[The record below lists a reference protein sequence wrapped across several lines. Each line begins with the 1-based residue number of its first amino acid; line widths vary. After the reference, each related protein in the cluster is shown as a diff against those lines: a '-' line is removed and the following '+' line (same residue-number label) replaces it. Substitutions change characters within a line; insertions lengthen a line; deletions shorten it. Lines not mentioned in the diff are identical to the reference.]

1 MKFLHLADLH
11 LGKRVNG
18 FSMLEDQAHILRQIL
33 AILDDERLDGVLIAG
48 DVYDKSVPSVEAVEL
63 LDGFLTEL
71 RARGVPVLLISGN
84 HDSPE
89 RLAFGGRVMD
99 SCGIHI
105 SPVYDGALAPV
116 TLHDEFGPVHV
127 WLLPFVKPAHVRRWF
142 PDADIESYTD
152 AVAEA
157 VAHMDIDTAAR
168 NVLVTHQFV
177 TGGARSGSEELSV
190 GGTDNVDSGVFAPF
204 DYVALGHL
212 HGAQNIGRETIR
224 YAGSPLKYSFSE
236 ARQHKSVTVVTLGEK
251 GDVQVRTVALTP
263 LRELR
268 EIRGSYDELTARSF
282 YEHTTYRSDYL
293 HLILTDEQDVF
304 DAMSRLRTIYPY
316 LMTLDYDN
324 ARTRAA
330 GGMSVPAETER
341 RTPLEL
347 FEALYQ
353 RQNHRPMSEVQRA
366 YIAQLMEQI
375 MEQIMEVQ
383 G

>member
-33 AILDDERLDGVLIAG
+33 AILDDEQPDGVLIAG
-48 DVYDKSVPSVEAVEL
+48 DVYDKSVPTVEAVEL

-71 RARGVPVLLISGN
+71 RTRGVPVLLISGN

-116 TLHDEFGPVHV
+116 TLHDTFGPVHV

-177 TGGARSGSEELSV
+177 TGGTRSGSEELSV

-212 HGAQNIGRETIR
+212 HGAQHIGSETIR

-282 YEHTTYRSDYL
+282 YEHTTYRSNYL

-375 MEQIMEVQ
+375 MEVQ

>member
-33 AILDDERLDGVLIAG
+33 AILDDEQPDGVLIAG

-116 TLHDEFGPVHV
+116 TLHDAFGPVHV

-212 HGAQNIGRETIR
+212 HGAQHIGRETIR

-251 GDVQVRTVALTP
+251 GNVQVRTVALTP

-347 FEALYQ
+347 FEALYT
-353 RQNHRPMSEVQRA
+353 RQNHQPMSEVQRA
-366 YIAQLMEQI
+366 YIALL

>member
-33 AILDDERLDGVLIAG
+33 AILDGEQPDGVLIAG

-177 TGGARSGSEELSV
+177 TGGVRSGSEELSV

-212 HGAQNIGRETIR
+212 HGAQHIGRETIR

-330 GGMSVPAETER
+330 GGMSVPAETEQ

-347 FEALYQ
+347 FEALYT
-353 RQNHRPMSEVQRA
+353 RQNHQPMSEVQRA

-375 MEQIMEVQ
+375 MEVQ

>member
-33 AILDDERLDGVLIAG
+33 AILDDEQPDGVLIAG

-63 LDGFLTEL
+63 LDDFLTEL

-116 TLHDEFGPVHV
+116 TLQDAFGPVHG

-157 VAHMDIDTAAR
+157 IAHMDIDTAAR

-177 TGGARSGSEELSV
+177 TGGTRSGSEELSV

-212 HGAQNIGRETIR
+212 HGAQHIGRETIR

-353 RQNHRPMSEVQRA
+353 RQNHQPMSEVQRE

-375 MEQIMEVQ
+375 MEVQ

>member
-33 AILDDERLDGVLIAG
+33 AILDDEQPDGVLIAG
-48 DVYDKSVPSVEAVEL
+48 DVYDKSVPSVEAVGL

-116 TLHDEFGPVHV
+116 TLHDELGPVHV

-152 AVAEA
+152 AMAEA

-212 HGAQNIGRETIR
+212 HGAQHIGRETIR

-330 GGMSVPAETER
+330 GGMSVPAGMGR

-353 RQNHRPMSEVQRA
+353 RQNHQPMSEVQRE

-375 MEQIMEVQ
+375 MEVQ

>member
-33 AILDDERLDGVLIAG
+33 AILDDEQPDGVLIAG
-48 DVYDKSVPSVEAVEL
+48 DVYDKSVPSVEAVGL

-177 TGGARSGSEELSV
+177 TGGTRSGSEELSV

-212 HGAQNIGRETIR
+212 HGAQHIWRETIR

-236 ARQHKSVTVVTLGEK
+236 ARQHKSVTLVTLGEK

-347 FEALYQ
+347 FKALYT
-353 RQNHRPMSEVQRA
+353 RQNHQPMSEVQRA

-375 MEQIMEVQ
+375 MEVQ

>member
-33 AILDDERLDGVLIAG
+33 AILDDEQPDGVLIAG
-48 DVYDKSVPSVEAVEL
+48 DVYDKSVPSVEAVGL
-63 LDGFLTEL
+63 LDSFLTEL

-99 SCGIHI
+99 GCGIHI

-116 TLHDEFGPVHV
+116 TLHDAFGPVHV

-157 VAHMDIDTAAR
+157 VAHMGIDTAAR

-177 TGGARSGSEELSV
+177 TGGTRSGSEELSV

-212 HGAQNIGRETIR
+212 HGAQHIGRETIR

-263 LRELR
+263 LRDLR

-304 DAMSRLRTIYPY
+304 DAISRLRTIYPY

-330 GGMSVPAETER
+330 GGMSVPAETEQ

-375 MEQIMEVQ
+375 MEVQ

>member
-33 AILDDERLDGVLIAG
+33 AILDDEQPDGVLIAG
-48 DVYDKSVPSVEAVEL
+48 DVYDKSVPPVEAVEL

-116 TLHDEFGPVHV
+116 TLQDAFGPVHV

-152 AVAEA
+152 AMAEA

-212 HGAQNIGRETIR
+212 HGAQHIGRETIR

-268 EIRGSYDELTARSF
+268 EIRGNYDELTARSF

-347 FEALYQ
+347 FEALYT
-353 RQNHRPMSEVQRA
+353 RQNHQPMSEVQRA

-375 MEQIMEVQ
+375 MEVQ

>member
-33 AILDDERLDGVLIAG
+33 AILDDEQPDGVLIAG
-48 DVYDKSVPSVEAVEL
+48 DVYDKSVPSVEAVGL

-116 TLHDEFGPVHV
+116 TLQDAFGPVHV

-157 VAHMDIDTAAR
+157 VAHMAIDTAAR

-177 TGGARSGSEELSV
+177 TGGTRSGSEELSV

-212 HGAQNIGRETIR
+212 HGAQHIGRETIR

-282 YEHTTYRSDYL
+282 YEHTTYR
-293 HLILTDEQDVF
+293 T
-304 DAMSRLRTIYPY
+304 T
-316 LMTLDYDN
+316 TC
-324 ARTRAA
+324 T
-330 GGMSVPAETER
+330 
-341 RTPLEL
+341 
-347 FEALYQ
+347 
-353 RQNHRPMSEVQRA
+353 
-366 YIAQLMEQI
+366 
-375 MEQIMEVQ
+375 
-383 G
+383 

>member
-33 AILDDERLDGVLIAG
+33 AILDDEQPDGVLIAG
-48 DVYDKSVPSVEAVEL
+48 DVYDKSVPSVEAVGL

-152 AVAEA
+152 TVAEA

-212 HGAQNIGRETIR
+212 HGAQHIGRETIR

-251 GDVQVRTVALTP
+251 GDVQARAVALTP

-375 MEQIMEVQ
+375 MEVQ

>member
-33 AILDDERLDGVLIAG
+33 AILDIEQPDGVLIAG
-48 DVYDKSVPSVEAVEL
+48 DVYDKSVPSVEAVGL

-89 RLAFGGRVMD
+89 RLAFGGRVMG

-116 TLHDEFGPVHV
+116 TLQDAFGPVHV

-152 AVAEA
+152 AMAEA

-212 HGAQNIGRETIR
+212 HGAQHIGRETIR

-330 GGMSVPAETER
+330 GGMSVPAEAER
-341 RTPLEL
+341 RTPPEL
-347 FEALYQ
+347 FEALYL

-375 MEQIMEVQ
+375 MEVQ

>member
-18 FSMLEDQAHILRQIL
+18 FSMLEDQTHILRQIL
-33 AILDDERLDGVLIAG
+33 AILDDEQPDGVLIAG

-116 TLHDEFGPVHV
+116 TLHDAFGPVHV

-177 TGGARSGSEELSV
+177 TGGTRSGSEELSV

-212 HGAQNIGRETIR
+212 HGAQHIGRETIR

-251 GDVQVRTVALTP
+251 GDVQVRTAALTP

-353 RQNHRPMSEVQRA
+353 RQNHQPMSEVQRA

-375 MEQIMEVQ
+375 MEVQ

>member
-1 MKFLHLADLH
+1 MNLLHLADLH

-33 AILDDERLDGVLIAG
+33 AILDDEQPDGVLIAG
-48 DVYDKSVPSVEAVEL
+48 DVYDKSVPSVEAVGL
-63 LDGFLTEL
+63 LDDFLTEL

-116 TLHDEFGPVHV
+116 TLQDAFGPVHV

-157 VAHMDIDTAAR
+157 IAHMDIDTAAR

-212 HGAQNIGRETIR
+212 HGAQHIGRETIR

-324 ARTRAA
+324 ARTHAA
-330 GGMSVPAETER
+330 GGMSVPVETER

-347 FEALYQ
+347 FEALYK
-353 RQNHRPMSEVQRA
+353 RQNHQPMSEVQRE

-375 MEQIMEVQ
+375 MEVQ

>member
-18 FSMLEDQAHILRQIL
+18 FSMLEDQTHILRQIL
-33 AILDDERLDGVLIAG
+33 AILDDEQPDGVLIAG

-157 VAHMDIDTAAR
+157 VAHMDIYTAAR

-190 GGTDNVDSGVFAPF
+190 GGTDNVDSSVFAPF

-212 HGAQNIGRETIR
+212 HGAQQIGRPTIR

-330 GGMSVPAETER
+330 GGMSAPAETER

-347 FEALYQ
+347 FEALYT
-353 RQNHRPMSEVQRA
+353 RQNHQPMSEVQRA

-375 MEQIMEVQ
+375 MEVQ

>member
-33 AILDDERLDGVLIAG
+33 AILDDEQPDGVLIAG

-63 LDGFLTEL
+63 LDDFLTEL

-116 TLHDEFGPVHV
+116 TLQDAFGPVHV

-157 VAHMDIDTAAR
+157 IAHMDIDTAAR

-177 TGGARSGSEELSV
+177 TGGTRSGSEELSV

-212 HGAQNIGRETIR
+212 HGAQHIGRETIR

-268 EIRGSYDELTARSF
+268 EIRGSYDELTARSI

-353 RQNHRPMSEVQRA
+353 RQNHQPMSEVQRE

-375 MEQIMEVQ
+375 MEVQ

>member
-33 AILDDERLDGVLIAG
+33 AILDDEQPDGVLIAG
-48 DVYDKSVPSVEAVEL
+48 DVYDKSVPSVEAVGL

-152 AVAEA
+152 AMAEA

-212 HGAQNIGRETIR
+212 HGAQHIGRETIR

-251 GDVQVRTVALTP
+251 GDVQVRTAALTP
-263 LRELR
+263 LRELC
-268 EIRGSYDELTARSF
+268 EIRGCYDELTARSF

-347 FEALYQ
+347 FEALYT
-353 RQNHRPMSEVQRA
+353 RQNHQPMSEVQRE

-375 MEQIMEVQ
+375 MEVQ

>member
-33 AILDDERLDGVLIAG
+33 AILDDEQPDGVLIAG

-116 TLHDEFGPVHV
+116 TLQDAFGPVHV

-152 AVAEA
+152 AMAEA

-212 HGAQNIGRETIR
+212 HGAQHIGRETIR

-236 ARQHKSVTVVTLGEK
+236 ASQHKSVTVVTLGEK
-251 GDVQVRTVALTP
+251 GDVQVRTLALTP

-375 MEQIMEVQ
+375 MEVQ

>member
-33 AILDDERLDGVLIAG
+33 AILDDEQPDGVLIAG

-212 HGAQNIGRETIR
+212 HGAQHIGLETIR

-251 GDVQVRTVALTP
+251 GNVQVRTVALTP

-347 FEALYQ
+347 FEALYT
-353 RQNHRPMSEVQRA
+353 RQNHQPMSEVQRA

-375 MEQIMEVQ
+375 MEVQ

>member
-33 AILDDERLDGVLIAG
+33 AILDDEQPDGVLIAG
-48 DVYDKSVPSVEAVEL
+48 DVYDKSVPSVEAVGL

-105 SPVYDGALAPV
+105 SPVYDGALTPV
-116 TLHDEFGPVHV
+116 TLQDAFGPVHV

-177 TGGARSGSEELSV
+177 TGGTRSGSEELSV

-212 HGAQNIGRETIR
+212 HGAQHIGRETIR

-353 RQNHRPMSEVQRA
+353 RQNHQPMSEVQRA

-375 MEQIMEVQ
+375 MEVQ

>member
-1 MKFLHLADLH
+1 MKFFHLADLH

-33 AILDDERLDGVLIAG
+33 AILDDEQPDGVLIAG
-48 DVYDKSVPSVEAVEL
+48 DVYDKSVPSVEAVGL
-63 LDGFLTEL
+63 LDDFLTEL

-127 WLLPFVKPAHVRRWF
+127 WLLPFVKPAHVCRWF
-142 PDADIESYTD
+142 PGADIESYTD
-152 AVAEA
+152 AMAEA

-212 HGAQNIGRETIR
+212 HGAQHIGRETIR

-251 GDVQVRTVALTP
+251 GDVQVRTAALTP

-375 MEQIMEVQ
+375 MEVQ

>member
-33 AILDDERLDGVLIAG
+33 AILDDEQPDGVLIAG
-48 DVYDKSVPSVEAVEL
+48 DVYDKSVPSVEAVGL

-84 HDSPE
+84 HDSSE

-116 TLHDEFGPVHV
+116 TLHDTFGPVHV

-177 TGGARSGSEELSV
+177 TGGTRSGSEELSV

-212 HGAQNIGRETIR
+212 HGAQHIGRETIR

-304 DAMSRLRTIYPY
+304 DAVGRLRAIYPY

-330 GGMSVPAETER
+330 GTVAVPAAMEQ

-347 FEALYQ
+347 FEALYLQ
-353 RQNHRPMSEVQRA
+353 QNNQPMSDEQRA
-366 YIAQLMEQI
+366 FAAQLMEEIQ
-375 MEQIMEVQ
+375 EAQP
-383 G
+383 

>member
-33 AILDDERLDGVLIAG
+33 AILDDEQPDGVLIAG

-71 RARGVPVLLISGN
+71 RTRGVPVLLISGN

-116 TLHDEFGPVHV
+116 TLQDAFGPVHV

-177 TGGARSGSEELSV
+177 TGGTRSGSEELSV

-212 HGAQNIGRETIR
+212 HGAQHIGRETIR

-304 DAMSRLRTIYPY
+304 DAISRLRTIYPY

-375 MEQIMEVQ
+375 MEVQ

>member
-33 AILDDERLDGVLIAG
+33 AILDDEQPDGVLIAG

-63 LDGFLTEL
+63 LDDFLTEL

-116 TLHDEFGPVHV
+116 TLQDAFGPVHV

-157 VAHMDIDTAAR
+157 IAHMDIDTAAR

-177 TGGARSGSEELSV
+177 TGGTRSGSEELSV

-212 HGAQNIGRETIR
+212 HGAQHIGRETIR

-353 RQNHRPMSEVQRA
+353 RQNHQPMSEVQRA

-375 MEQIMEVQ
+375 MEVQ

>member
-33 AILDDERLDGVLIAG
+33 AILDDEQPDGVLIAG
-48 DVYDKSVPSVEAVEL
+48 DVYDKSVPSVEAVGL

-152 AVAEA
+152 AMAEA

-212 HGAQNIGRETIR
+212 HGAQHIGRETVR

-330 GGMSVPAETER
+330 GGISVPAETER

-347 FEALYQ
+347 FEALYT
-353 RQNHRPMSEVQRA
+353 RQNHQPMSEVQRA

-375 MEQIMEVQ
+375 MEVQ

>member
-33 AILDDERLDGVLIAG
+33 AILDDEQPDGVLIAG
-48 DVYDKSVPSVEAVEL
+48 DVYDKSVPSVEAVGL

-157 VAHMDIDTAAR
+157 IAHMDIDTAAR

-212 HGAQNIGRETIR
+212 HGAQHIGRETIR

-341 RTPLEL
+341 RTPPEL
-347 FEALYQ
+347 FEALYL
-353 RQNHRPMSEVQRA
+353 RQNHRPMSDVQRA
-366 YIAQLMEQI
+366 YITQL

>member
-33 AILDDERLDGVLIAG
+33 AILDDEQPDGVLIAG
-48 DVYDKSVPSVEAVEL
+48 DVYDKSVPSVEAVGL

-116 TLHDEFGPVHV
+116 TLHDAFGPVHV

-152 AVAEA
+152 AMAEA

-177 TGGARSGSEELSV
+177 TGGTRSGSEELSV

-212 HGAQNIGRETIR
+212 HGAQHIGRETIR

-304 DAMSRLRTIYPY
+304 DAISRLRTIYPY

-347 FEALYQ
+347 FEALYK
-353 RQNHRPMSEVQRA
+353 RQNHQPMSEVQRA

-375 MEQIMEVQ
+375 MEVQ

>member
-33 AILDDERLDGVLIAG
+33 AILDNEQPDGVLIAG

-116 TLHDEFGPVHV
+116 TLHDAFGPVHV

-152 AVAEA
+152 AMAEA

-177 TGGARSGSEELSV
+177 TGGTRSGSEELSV

-212 HGAQNIGRETIR
+212 HGAQHIGRETIR

-268 EIRGSYDELTARSF
+268 EIRGSYDDLTARSF

-375 MEQIMEVQ
+375 MEVQ

>member
-33 AILDDERLDGVLIAG
+33 AILDDEQPDGVLIAG
-48 DVYDKSVPSVEAVEL
+48 DVYDKSVPSVEAVGL

-71 RARGVPVLLISGN
+71 RTRGVPVLLISGN

-152 AVAEA
+152 AMAEA

-212 HGAQNIGRETIR
+212 HGAQHIGRETIR

-293 HLILTDEQDVF
+293 HLILTDEQDVY
-304 DAMSRLRTIYPY
+304 DAVGRLRAIYPY

-330 GGMSVPAETER
+330 GTVAVPAAMEQ

-347 FEALYQ
+347 FEALYLQ
-353 RQNHRPMSEVQRA
+353 QNNQPMSDEQRA
-366 YIAQLMEQI
+366 FAAQLMEEIREAQP
-375 MEQIMEVQ
+375 
-383 G
+383 

>member
-33 AILDDERLDGVLIAG
+33 AILDDERPDGVLIAG

-71 RARGVPVLLISGN
+71 RTRGVPVLLISGN

-116 TLHDEFGPVHV
+116 TLQDAFGPVHV

-152 AVAEA
+152 AMAEA

-212 HGAQNIGRETIR
+212 HGAQHIGRETIR

-316 LMTLDYDN
+316 LMALDYDN

-353 RQNHRPMSEVQRA
+353 RQNHQPMSEVQRE

-375 MEQIMEVQ
+375 MEVQ

>member
-33 AILDDERLDGVLIAG
+33 AILDDEQPDGVLIAG

-71 RARGVPVLLISGN
+71 RTRGMPVLLISGN

-105 SPVYDGALAPV
+105 SPVYNGALAPV
-116 TLHDEFGPVHV
+116 TLQDAFGPVHV

-177 TGGARSGSEELSV
+177 TGGTRSGSEELSV

-212 HGAQNIGRETIR
+212 HGAQHIGRETIR

-347 FEALYQ
+347 FEALYK
-353 RQNHRPMSEVQRA
+353 RQNHQPMSEVQRA

-375 MEQIMEVQ
+375 MEVQ

>member
-33 AILDDERLDGVLIAG
+33 AILDDEQPDGVLIAG
-48 DVYDKSVPSVEAVEL
+48 DVYDKSVPPVEAVEL

-71 RARGVPVLLISGN
+71 HARGVPVLLISGN

-116 TLHDEFGPVHV
+116 TLQDAFGPVHV

-152 AVAEA
+152 AMAEA

-177 TGGARSGSEELSV
+177 TGGTRSGSEELSV

-212 HGAQNIGRETIR
+212 HGAQHIGRETIR

-236 ARQHKSVTVVTLGEK
+236 ARQHKSVTVVTLGKK

-353 RQNHRPMSEVQRA
+353 RQNHQPMSEVQRE

-375 MEQIMEVQ
+375 MEVQ

>member
-33 AILDDERLDGVLIAG
+33 AILDDERPDGVLIAG
-48 DVYDKSVPSVEAVEL
+48 DVYDKSVPSVEAVGL

-190 GGTDNVDSGVFAPF
+190 GGTDNVDSRVFAPF
-204 DYVALGHL
+204 DYVVLGHL
-212 HGAQNIGRETIR
+212 HGAQHIGRETIR

-251 GDVQVRTVALTP
+251 GDVQVRTAALTP

-347 FEALYQ
+347 FEALYT
-353 RQNHRPMSEVQRA
+353 RQNHQPMSDVQRA

-375 MEQIMEVQ
+375 MEVQ

>member
-33 AILDDERLDGVLIAG
+33 AILDDEQPDGVLIAG

-63 LDGFLTEL
+63 LDDFLTEL

-116 TLHDEFGPVHV
+116 TLQDAFGPVHV

-157 VAHMDIDTAAR
+157 IAHMDIDTAAR

-177 TGGARSGSEELSV
+177 TGGTRSGSEELSV

-212 HGAQNIGRETIR
+212 HGAQHIGRETIR

-268 EIRGSYDELTARSF
+268 EIRGSYDELTARIF

-353 RQNHRPMSEVQRA
+353 RQNHQPMSEVQRE

-375 MEQIMEVQ
+375 MEVQ

>member
-33 AILDDERLDGVLIAG
+33 AILDNEQPDGVLIAG

-71 RARGVPVLLISGN
+71 RTRGVPVLLISGN

-105 SPVYDGALAPV
+105 SPVYNGALAPV
-116 TLHDEFGPVHV
+116 TLHDTFGPVHV

-152 AVAEA
+152 AMAEA

-212 HGAQNIGRETIR
+212 HGAQHIGRETIR

-251 GDVQVRTVALTP
+251 GDVQVRTAALTP

-330 GGMSVPAETER
+330 GGMSAPAETEQ

-347 FEALYQ
+347 FEALYA
-353 RQNHRPMSEVQRA
+353 RQNHQPMSEVQRE

-375 MEQIMEVQ
+375 MEVQ

>member
-33 AILDDERLDGVLIAG
+33 AILDDEQPDGVLIAG

-71 RARGVPVLLISGN
+71 RARGIPVLLISGN

-116 TLHDEFGPVHV
+116 TLQDAFGPVHV

-177 TGGARSGSEELSV
+177 TGGTRSGSEELSV
-190 GGTDNVDSGVFAPF
+190 GGTDNVDSGIFAPF

-212 HGAQNIGRETIR
+212 HGAQHIGHETIR

-251 GDVQVRTVALTP
+251 GDVQVRTAALTP

-268 EIRGSYDELTARSF
+268 EIRGSYDKLTARSF

-341 RTPLEL
+341 RTPPEL

-375 MEQIMEVQ
+375 MEVQ

>member
-33 AILDDERLDGVLIAG
+33 AILDDEQPDGVLIAG

-152 AVAEA
+152 AMAEA

-177 TGGARSGSEELSV
+177 TGGTRSGSEELSV

-212 HGAQNIGRETIR
+212 HGAQHIGRETIR

-304 DAMSRLRTIYPY
+304 DAISRLRTIYPY

-375 MEQIMEVQ
+375 MEVQ

>member
-33 AILDDERLDGVLIAG
+33 AILDNEQPDGVLIAG

-116 TLHDEFGPVHV
+116 TLQDAFGPVHV

-177 TGGARSGSEELSV
+177 TGGTRSGSEELSV

-212 HGAQNIGRETIR
+212 HGAQHIGSETIR

-353 RQNHRPMSEVQRA
+353 RQNHQPMSEVQRE

-375 MEQIMEVQ
+375 MEVQ

>member
-33 AILDDERLDGVLIAG
+33 AILDDEQPDGVLIAG
-48 DVYDKSVPSVEAVEL
+48 DVYDKSVPSVEAVGL

-116 TLHDEFGPVHV
+116 TLQDAFGPVHV

-152 AVAEA
+152 AMAEA

-177 TGGARSGSEELSV
+177 TGGTCSGSEELSV

-212 HGAQNIGRETIR
+212 HGAQHIGRETIR

-268 EIRGSYDELTARSF
+268 EIRGSYNELTARSF

-341 RTPLEL
+341 RTPPEL

-375 MEQIMEVQ
+375 MEVQ

>member
-33 AILDDERLDGVLIAG
+33 AILDDEQPDGVLIAG

-116 TLHDEFGPVHV
+116 TLHDAFGPVHV

-152 AVAEA
+152 AIAEA

-212 HGAQNIGRETIR
+212 HGAQHIGRETIR

-375 MEQIMEVQ
+375 MEVQ